1 LPGSAWIEEHQLEL
15 LAPTFAPQLLVDA
28 EQRNSNIGPP
38 RTAVG
43 SLGLPAKPT
52 AMVPPCMARRRS
64 RMALGRRNALAGRDG
79 VLDAGQ
85 LLDEA
90 PAAGDHQTR
99 RWPTSP
105 AVVSTCG
112 RRRRPGDLGGHVV
125 HLHAPKEVV
134 QRHDQLS
141 ARAQAAG
148 DPDDAGQVVQ
158 LGARRHQGDECMGV
172 ALAQFAH
179 GRQGTEACAHHGDAG
194 WLCGVH
200 DRTGGIIDSILVR
213 EGDHVK
219 VGQVLVRMND
229 VQIKTKAEITRN
241 QLYTAFQLRGL
252 EATRSSKNQQLALL
266 KEQLDNL
273 RDLAQDGFVPRNR
286 VLETER
292 TYTQLQGEISSD
304 TGNAGRIQRQ
314 IAELEQRRIH
324 RLQEYQKEVR
334 QQLSDIKKEAD
345 ALSSHL
351 QAQEFELANVEV
363 KAPVD
368 GTVVGMNVFTESG
381 VIGPGF
387 KLMDIVPSDDVLVVT
402 GQVPVHLIDK
412 IYVDLPVDLIFTALN
427 QKKTPQIPGIVT
439 QVSADRLIDE
449 RTGLPFF
456 NIKAKVTQEGM
467 KQLADQ
473 QIRAGMPVEVF
484 IKTGERSLMS
494 YLFKPIL
501 DRAHSALSE
510 E

>member
-1 LPGSAWIEEHQLEL
+1 MKLVADKKETVTESTPVHLPNQVQTDDTVYTKLGWWIV
-15 LAPTFAPQLLVDA
+15 LAGFGGFILWATFAPLDKGVPISGTVTVSSHLQ
-28 EQRNSNIGPP
+28 
-38 RTAVG
+38 AV
-43 SLGLPAKPT
+43 
-52 AMVPPCMARRRS
+52 
-64 RMALGRRNALAGRDG
+64 
-79 VLDAGQ
+79 Q
-85 LLDEA
+85 
-90 PAAGDHQTR
+90 HQ
-99 RWPTSP
+99 
-105 AVVSTCG
+105 
-112 RRRRPGDLGGHVV
+112 
-125 HLHAPKEVV
+125 
-134 QRHDQLS
+134 
-141 ARAQAAG
+141 
-148 DPDDAGQVVQ
+148 
-158 LGARRHQGDECMGV
+158 
-172 ALAQFAH
+172 
-179 GRQGTEACAHHGDAG
+179 
-194 WLCGVH
+194 
-200 DRTGGIIDSILVR
+200 TGGIIDSILVR

-219 VGQVLVRMND
+219 IGQVLVRMND
-229 VQIKTKAEITRN
+229 VQIKAKAEITRN
-241 QLYTAFQLRGL
+241 QLYTARAIEARLLAERDGSNEIIFPDELLVLHSDNRIANNMLIQNQLFTARKLALQHEIAALDESISGFKLQLRGL
-252 EATRSSKNQQLALL
+252 EAAQSSKNQQLKLL

-273 RDLAQDGFVPRNR
+273 RELSQDGFVPRNR
-286 VLETER
+286 VLEIER

-304 TGNAGRIQRQ
+304 IGNSGRIQRQ
-314 IAELEQRRIH
+314 IAELEQRRVH
-324 RLQEYQKEVR
+324 RLQEYQKDVR

-427 QKKTPQIPGIVT
+427 QKKTPQIPGTVT
-439 QVSADRLIDE
+439 QVSADRLIDD

-467 KQLADQ
+467 KLLADQ

-484 IKTGERSLMS
+484 IKTGERSLMN

>member
-1 LPGSAWIEEHQLEL
+1 MKLVAEKKDTVIENAPAHLPNQVQTDDTVYTKLGWWIV
-15 LAPTFAPQLLVDA
+15 LAGFGGFILWATFAPLDKGVPISGTVTVSSHLQ
-28 EQRNSNIGPP
+28 
-38 RTAVG
+38 AV
-43 SLGLPAKPT
+43 
-52 AMVPPCMARRRS
+52 
-64 RMALGRRNALAGRDG
+64 
-79 VLDAGQ
+79 Q
-85 LLDEA
+85 
-90 PAAGDHQTR
+90 HQ
-99 RWPTSP
+99 
-105 AVVSTCG
+105 
-112 RRRRPGDLGGHVV
+112 
-125 HLHAPKEVV
+125 
-134 QRHDQLS
+134 
-141 ARAQAAG
+141 
-148 DPDDAGQVVQ
+148 
-158 LGARRHQGDECMGV
+158 
-172 ALAQFAH
+172 
-179 GRQGTEACAHHGDAG
+179 
-194 WLCGVH
+194 
-200 DRTGGIIDSILVR
+200 TGGIIDSILVR

-241 QLYTAFQLRGL
+241 QLYTARAVEARLLAERDGSNEIIFPDELLVLHSDNRIANNVLIQNQLFTARKLALQHELAALDESISGFKFQLRGL